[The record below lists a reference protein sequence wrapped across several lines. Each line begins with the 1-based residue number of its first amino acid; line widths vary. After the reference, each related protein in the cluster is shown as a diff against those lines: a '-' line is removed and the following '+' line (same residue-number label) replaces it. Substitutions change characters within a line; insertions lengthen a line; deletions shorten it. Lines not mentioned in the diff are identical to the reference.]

1 MNDKSAQAVMKSI
14 PQLLDAGT
22 MAVLITVLEPPEFVG
37 AKLLL
42 DENGVSIGTL
52 GSTTLD
58 TFALE
63 HAANF
68 LKSRD
73 DIRAVRG
80 EDLAPQTE
88 FGQTLFLF
96 ERIQAEAR
104 LVICGAGHVGAALAT
119 FANMSG
125 YRVTL
130 IDDREEFLRPERFPS
145 EHIELALAE
154 DWSETVQRAIGNGKG
169 VAVAVVTRGHN
180 EDEQC
185 MRAAIKTAPDYL
197 GLIGSKRRTSIVIN
211 RLREAGATEEQV
223 KVIHA
228 PIGLDIGA
236 VTPEEVALAILAEI
250 VCVRRGGSGG
260 FMSITRRRSGR

>member
-1 MNDKSAQAVMKSI
+1 MSDKSAQAVMNAI

-22 MAVLITVLEPPEFVG
+22 MAVLVTVLESPGFVG

-42 DENGVSIGTL
+42 DENGASIGTL
-52 GSTTLD
+52 GGDALD
-58 TFALE
+58 EFALE

-211 RLREAGATEEQV
+211 RLREGGATEEQV
-223 KVIHA
+223 KHIHA

>member
-1 MNDKSAQAVMKSI
+1 MSDKSAQAVMNAI

-22 MAVLITVLEPPEFVG
+22 MAVLVTVLESPGFVG

-42 DENGVSIGTL
+42 DENGASIGTL
-52 GSTTLD
+52 GGDALD
-58 TFALE
+58 EFALE

-185 MRAAIKTAPDYL
+185 MRAAIKNAPDYL